1 LAIKD
6 DISAIKEELNAEEQF
21 LESMIRG
28 ERFFKK
34 YKILIISFVTVI
46 VVGTIG
52 YNINNYLIKQNLI
65 KTNEAYNNLLQNP
78 KNEESLAILKA
89 KNPKLLA
96 ILEIKKE
103 MNKNQKVTTV
113 IDDEILNSLKTYYN
127 ASKSGKIEAL
137 AEYQNSE
144 NALLKDFATL
154 QEGYLFLKQKNK
166 ETANIKFSQIPLNS
180 SLINIVTALKHY
192 K

>member
-1 LAIKD
+1 MAIKD
-6 DISAIKEELNAEEQF
+6 DINAIKEGLSAEEQF
-21 LESMIRG
+21 LESMIKG

-34 YKILIISFVTVI
+34 YKILIISFVAVV

-52 YNINNYLIKQNLI
+52 YNINSYIMEQNLI
-65 KTNEAYNNLLQNP
+65 KTNEAYNNLLKNP
-78 KNEESLAILKA
+78 KDEKSLAILKA
-89 KNPKLLA
+89 KNPKLLT
-96 ILEIKKE
+96 ILEMRE
-103 MNKNQKVTTV
+103 QMNKNQKVTAMV
-113 IDDEILNSLKTYYN
+113 NDKILNSLKTYYN

-144 NALLKDFATL
+144 NAILKDFATL

-166 ETANIKFSQIPLNS
+166 ETADVKFSQIPLNS
-180 SLINIVTALKHY
+180 SLINVVTALKHY

>member
-1 LAIKD
+1 MAIKD